1 MSEFNVKRWGG
12 TLIPASPMDEDAIRE
27 LRDNAEYTVKLKRDR
42 SGRHHRFFWG
52 ILKKV
57 VDNHAEYNK
66 PDQLLLWLKVRLGY
80 VEEIRFHDDKVW
92 FVAKSTNFSTMA
104 QDEFKKFVDASLD
117 LITSEVIL
125 GINKVEL
132 IKEVEEMMGLNYEDV
147 WRRP

>member
-1 MSEFNVKRWGG
+1 
-12 TLIPASPMDEDAIRE
+12 
-27 LRDNAEYTVKLKRDR
+27 
-42 SGRHHRFFWG
+42 
-52 ILKKV
+52 
-57 VDNHAEYNK
+57 
-66 PDQLLLWLKVRLGY
+66 

-125 GINKVEL
+125 GMNKVEL